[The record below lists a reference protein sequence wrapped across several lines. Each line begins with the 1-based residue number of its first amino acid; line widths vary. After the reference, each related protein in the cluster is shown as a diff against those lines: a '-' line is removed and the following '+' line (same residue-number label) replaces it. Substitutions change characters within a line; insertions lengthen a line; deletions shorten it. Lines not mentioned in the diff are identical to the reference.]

1 MNNDDYRWLKF
12 RIETVCIF
20 FLVLFTIIFARAI
33 QLTFLSPGLIEIANM
48 QRQKAIETTVL
59 MKEFQENIN
68 KLKALSLSYD
78 ILLEKLQYSDNVR
91 LSMER
96 RKLLKEINELK
107 SQHQKLSKEV
117 QSLQDSLSNLSKME
131 ERGVQQ
137 IINAYNRLQN
147 SEKRFDFFVNF
158 LMGVIASIIG
168 SIIYK
173 SVAIRYNLV
182 SRDMFNQLI
191 KKMLHIRKRPGA

>member
-1 MNNDDYRWLKF
+1 
-12 RIETVCIF
+12 
-20 FLVLFTIIFARAI
+20 
-33 QLTFLSPGLIEIANM
+33 M

-68 KLKALSLSYD
+68 KLKALSPSYD